1 MNQSVKL
8 SKAISYVII
17 AVAVLLFLTVWP
29 GEWIQQKYVSK
40 SNEIVAMES
49 DPVNVE
55 HNVTQMFVGEG
66 GELSAVDL
74 YVCNDMR
81 GETITFRL
89 YDASYSEIFNTFFVV
104 KDKQEYP
111 GFVHIPVGYD
121 LQKDQEYYFTL
132 EGLTADMIVAYEDRE
147 SSTSIV
153 NGFMS
158 YGGIEIQRYN
168 VIIRYEYS
176 NPFIW
181 WKVFLIAIGIG
192 GVSAGLIWLVN
203 ILFTKKLSDRDV
215 KVHSVFKATLTPIVL
230 VSGIVL
236 CLMIFPGRKFGTGV
250 VNYAFYGLGVVLLM
264 AVALYVIWYKRMSNK
279 PLLDRKEI
287 RARIP
292 EFLQAICLA
301 KVIWCCYEY
310 MNGLYDIHHE
320 LATAKMLIWFMLGI
334 LCTFSK
340 KELFRIWVW
349 IWLLAAGIGSYL
361 YVKPYLGLEQE
372 GEIYR
377 LHAYIIVVGGLAT
390 LLTIVKTIW
399 VILKK
404 DTLSKRISV
413 PYTLFLTIL
422 LGMLIVYRN
431 KRDWVVVMV
440 VIFVLFYLRMWSWE
454 KRDRILYILGSGLI
468 LNFIYM
474 VGYSLLHRPY
484 HKYIYYR
491 YGLGFHTVT
500 MTGVYLALII
510 CAIFARFLK
519 RYQQKKEFNTLWS
532 DLVLIG
538 VVNVYL
544 FITLSRTGYFAA
556 IITEVVLVILF
567 AVMNGKKKWHDLV
580 QCFCA
585 IFISTIIFFPIVFS
599 MTRIMPAIANDP
611 ILSDVEITGTHITKG
626 TPTDSELY
634 MDLNKFIE
642 KAGYKVFGKDE
653 EGQALLLDNEE
664 RMEDAFYLSLVQKL
678 YSVINPEAVYIVND
692 SVLLAETGDGIP
704 EESLNDVT
712 NGRINIFKAYIEQWN
727 IIGHEE
733 MYIEDANGAM
743 IVHAHNVFLQ
753 VIHDHGLI
761 TGVVFVLFGII
772 SLLVAVLRFV
782 KKQEW
787 DIALTIAIILA
798 FAVAGLAEWN
808 FHLCNPFGPALFVAL
823 TPLLFKGRN
832 ISNNG
837 QEKNV

>member
-8 SKAISYVII
+8 SKAISYVIAI
-17 AVAVLLFLTVWP
+17 VAVLLFAAIWP
-29 GEWIQQKYVSK
+29 GEIFQQKYVSK
-40 SNEIVAMES
+40 SNEIIAMES

-55 HNVTQMFVGEG
+55 RNVTQMFVGEG

-89 YDASYSEIFNTFFVV
+89 YDASYTEIFNTFFVV
-104 KDKQEYP
+104 KDNQEFP

-132 EGLTADMIVAYEDRE
+132 EGLTADMTVAYEDRE

-158 YGGIEIQRYN
+158 YAGIEIQRFN

-176 NPFIW
+176 NPFVW
-181 WKVFLIAIGIG
+181 WQVVLFAVGITAIT
-192 GVSAGLIWLVN
+192 AGLIYAVN
-203 ILFTKKLSDRDV
+203 TVFAKKLTDKDV
-215 KVHSVFKATLTPIVL
+215 KVHTVFKVTLTPVVVVAGLI
-230 VSGIVL
+230 L

-250 VNYAFYGLGVVLLM
+250 MNYAFYGLGVVLLM
-264 AVALYVIWYKRMSNK
+264 AVALFVIWYKRTGTEK
-279 PLLDRKEI
+279 IIDKGILKE
-287 RARIP
+287 RFP
-292 EFLQAICLA
+292 EWLQSVCFAG
-301 KVIWCCYEY
+301 VIWSCYEY

-334 LCTFSK
+334 ICTFSK

-372 GEIYR
+372 GEVYK
-377 LHAYIIVVGGLAT
+377 LHAYIIVAGGLAI
-390 LLTIVKTIW
+390 LLTIVKTLRI
-399 VILKK
+399 ILKK

-422 LGMLIVYRN
+422 LGMLVVYRN

-454 KRDRILYILGSGLI
+454 KSDRILNILGNGLI

-474 VGYSLLHRPY
+474 VCYSLLHRPY
-484 HKYIYYR
+484 HKYIYHR

-510 CAIFARFLK
+510 CAIFARFLN
-519 RYQQKKEFNTLWS
+519 RYQQKKELKVLWT

-538 VVNVYL
+538 VANIYL
-544 FITLSRTGYFAA
+544 FITLSRTGYLAA
-556 IITEVVLVILF
+556 IITEVALVILF
-567 AVMNGKKKWHDLV
+567 AVMSGKKKWHTLL
-580 QCFCA
+580 QCFGA
-585 IFISTIIFFPIVFS
+585 ILVSTIIFFPIVFS
-599 MTRIMPAIANDP
+599 MTRIMPSLANDP
-611 ILSDVEITGTHITKG
+611 ILSDVEITGVHITKG

-634 MDLNKFIE
+634 MDLSKFIE

-653 EGQALLLDNEE
+653 ERQALLLDNEE

-678 YSVINPEAVYIVND
+678 YSVINPDEVYIVND
-692 SVLLAETGDGIP
+692 SVLLAEMGDGVP

-712 NGRINIFKAYIEQWN
+712 NGRIDIFKAYIEHWN
-727 IIGHEE
+727 MTGHEE
-733 MYIEDANGAM
+733 MYIEDENGAM
-743 IVHAHNVFLQ
+743 IVHAHNVFY
-753 VIHDHGLI
+753 
-761 TGVVFVLFGII
+761 
-772 SLLVAVLRFV
+772 R
-782 KKQEW
+782 
-787 DIALTIAIILA
+787 
-798 FAVAGLAEWN
+798 
-808 FHLCNPFGPALFVAL
+808 
-823 TPLLFKGRN
+823 
-832 ISNNG
+832 
-837 QEKNV
+837 